1 MAIKKNESLPFA
13 ATWMALEGIMLIEI
27 SQTERQI
34 LDDIISMRNLKNYN
48 KLGSITKKKQ
58 TQGHRE
64 QTCGCQGGAGGGI
77 N

>member
-1 MAIKKNESLPFA
+1 
-13 ATWMALEGIMLIEI
+13 MLIEI

-58 TQGHRE
+58 THRYRE
-64 QTCGCQGGAGGGI
+64 QTVVTRGEREGGRGSVGGGE
-77 N
+77 